1 MSDASA
7 RERNDTETVQATPAG
22 LRVAVSAPVA
32 SHIKEPLRPAA
43 RRRLADLIIAKA
55 FLELL
60 LLAALAVGFYYVAFP
75 PSFQGS
81 LDLADERNVRGWVVD
96 RSRPGEKVEVQL
108 FIDGRFVASGF
119 ADEPRPDVRAR
130 GFAPDERHGFVF
142 NLEPPRRGVYEA
154 RVYAVHAS
162 GEGTRRTLQII
173 GAPLRFEA
181 R

>member
-7 RERNDTETVQATPAG
+7 RERNDTETVQATAAG
-22 LRVAVSAPVA
+22 LRVAVSTHGD
-32 SHIKEPLRPAA
+32 SRMKEPPSPAA
-43 RRRLADLIIAKA
+43 RRRLANLIIAKA

-81 LDLADERNVRGWVVD
+81 LDVADAGSVRGWVVN
-96 RSRPGEKVEVQL
+96 RSRPGETVEVQL
-108 FIDGRFVASGF
+108 FIDDRFVASGF
-119 ADEPRPDVRAR
+119 ADQSRPDVRAR

-142 NLEPPRRGVYEA
+142 RLEPPRPGEYEA

-162 GEGTRRTLQII
+162 GGGTRRTLQLV
-173 GAPLRFEA
+173 GAPLRFVSK
-181 R
+181 